1 MGSPL
6 SWDLAVTEVPS
17 KSMALPISRG
27 EGPLRGI
34 TPRESAIKQLE
45 NFFLSKY
52 VCNFTF
58 DASKEGGVTRWWKC
72 LMV

>member
-17 KSMALPISRG
+17 KSMTLPISRG

-45 NFFLSKY
+45 NFFYQNMSAILP
-52 VCNFTF
+52 
-58 DASKEGGVTRWWKC
+58 
-72 LMV
+72 LMHRKKVG